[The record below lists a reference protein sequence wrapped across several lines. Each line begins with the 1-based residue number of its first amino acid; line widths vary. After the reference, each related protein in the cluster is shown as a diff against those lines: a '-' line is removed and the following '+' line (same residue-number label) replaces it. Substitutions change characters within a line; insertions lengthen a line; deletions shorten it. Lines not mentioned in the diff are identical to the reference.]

1 MPKLDARLIAVTQQ
15 IRSATHVDIGS
26 DHGGLLVSMLN
37 SGRIHYGIA
46 IENKQQPYQNSIQ
59 ALANLNA
66 EVRFGDGLE
75 PLTLGEAESLSI
87 CGMGAE
93 RMLRILEAFPQRIPN
108 RIVLQPNSHPEI
120 IRDWGLRR
128 EFHLLDEQITKGQRP
143 FSILTFNR
151 AGQDIS
157 NDPAYDNVDRQAA
170 LLFGPLNLKRNDP
183 ALFKRL
189 HEEEAYWSRFDRLEP
204 QGIQRLTLIRNVL
217 QLPNQKTARFNE
229 PTIQPPFQ
237 VFPTT

>member
-26 DHGGLLVSMLN
+26 DHGGLLVSMLH

-66 EVRFGDGLE
+66 KVRFGDGLE
-75 PLTLGEAESLSI
+75 PLAQGEAESLSI

-93 RMLRILEAFPQRIPN
+93 NMLKILEAFPQRIPPK
-108 RIVLQPNSHPEI
+108 IVLQPNSHPEI
-120 IRDWGLRR
+120 MRDWALRR
-128 EFHLLDEQITKGQRP
+128 GFHLRVEQLTKGQRH
-143 FSILTFNR
+143 FSILSFER
-151 AGQDIS
+151 APAIA
-157 NDPAYDNVDRQAA
+157 NDPAYDNLDRQAA

-183 ALFKRL
+183 ALLKRL
-189 HEEEAYWSRFDRLEP
+189 HEEESYWRRFDQLEP
-204 QGIQRLTLIRNVL
+204 QGIQRLTLIRNIL
-217 QLPNQKTARFNE
+217 K
-229 PTIQPPFQ
+229 
-237 VFPTT
+237 